1 MTNSARLT
9 CVASLLAMALLSCA
23 ASGCAS
29 MNSASEKWT
38 ASWKKDAKPPGN
50 DPNHEEVVSYWG
62 QKKKTPKHVEMSP
75 ELKERL
81 AKRAEERQSKTVAE
95 SLRDGN
101 QRLKEGRLEESRR
114 AFEQALAVKSDDA
127 DAHHGLAVIADKQ
140 QLFGVADNHYEAALK
155 KQPRNPNLLND
166 IGYSHWL
173 RGGDP
178 QAEKMLLEALA
189 VEPGHKGAT
198 LNLSTL
204 YGKQGRYEDAYALLS
219 KGATES
225 EAQQYLAK
233 LFPQGRPSGA
243 GSRVGGNREQDFALN
258 QPAPGQRSA
267 PPMPADDR
275 LADSGR
281 MTREQPRADFERRQ
295 FENAQQRPSEN
306 SQGPFS
312 NDGVAARGARGDA
325 LVQDSRPVGDQR
337 PISTPND
344 RSGPNDRAW
353 ANGNGDNSYLGSGG
367 QNGIAAGGPAQSD
380 NAMLPY
386 PGSNS
391 NGYVQQDPQ
400 HRYAAAPSQDSLS
413 APAGTKPH
421 SNIPFWQGAPVVRG
435 NATNNSAPQQ
445 PAPNG
450 SSWGQQS
457 PGASQSIEQTN
468 FTDEGTRAGRA
479 AAQLGM
485 SIGGMFPVIP
495 SDSGS
500 TGGSFT
506 PPADRPSDDQR
517 FGGEFNSPPQHQN
530 QSSGL
535 YQNQNGG
542 PWSQGG
548 AAFQEQN
555 SSQGQNSG
563 VQLAPYYSSNPN
575 SSPNRGMIQQTGGN
589 ESNADSLS
597 TFAAS
602 KRPGGVSTGWT
613 ESTQSN
619 SPTGNIPISPESSGN
634 ALSRPG
640 DLPSQ
645 FGSGDSNSWSQPPAQ
660 ANTGSGAAS
669 PDVSGGRRSRY
680 AKAPWDEPATVPNS
694 QPNNGSRPFSGAWPN
709 SGSQPA
715 GAGSHNGAAPNT
727 IPMWNGGSQAGQPM
741 PNNSGPSSSSP
752 SSGGSPQPWPY
763 SQGR

>member
-9 CVASLLAMALLSCA
+9 CAASLLAMALLSCA

-38 ASWKKDAKPPGN
+38 ASWKKDAKPPSN

-62 QKKKTPKHVEMSP
+62 QKKKTPKPVEMSP

-81 AKRAEERQSKTVAE
+81 AKRAEERQTKSLAE

-101 QRLKEGRLEESRR
+101 QRLKEGRLDESRR
-114 AFEQALAVKSDDA
+114 AFEQALAAKPDDA

-140 QLFGVADNHYEAALK
+140 QQFGVADNHYEAALK

-173 RGGDP
+173 RGGDK

-325 LVQDSRPVGDQR
+325 LMQDSRPVGDQR
-337 PISTPND
+337 PSIMPND

-353 ANGNGDNSYLGSGG
+353 TNGNGDNSYLGSGG

-391 NGYVQQDPQ
+391 NGFAQREPQQGS
-400 HRYAAAPSQDSLS
+400 ATAPLQDSLS

-445 PAPNG
+445 PASNG
-450 SSWGQQS
+450 SSWGPQS
-457 PGASQSIEQTN
+457 PGASQRIEQTN

-495 SDSGS
+495 NDSGS

-506 PPADRPSDDQR
+506 PRYDRPSDDPR
-517 FGGEFNSPPQHQN
+517 LGGEFNSPPQR
-530 QSSGL
+530 
-535 YQNQNGG
+535 QNQNPDLNQNGAS
-542 PWSQGG
+542 WSQGG
-548 AAFQEQN
+548 SAFQEQN
-555 SSQGQNSG
+555 SSHGQNSG

-575 SSPNRGMIQQTGGN
+575 SSPNRGMIQQMGGS

-597 TFAAS
+597 AFAAS
-602 KRPGGVSTGWT
+602 KRPGGISTGWT

-634 ALSRPG
+634 SLSRPW

-660 ANTGSGAAS
+660 ANTGSGATS

-680 AKAPWDEPATVPNS
+680 AKAPWDEPAIVPNS
-694 QPNNGSRPFSGAWPN
+694 QPNNGSRPFNGAWPN

-715 GAGSHNGAAPNT
+715 GAGSNNGAAANSLPL
-727 IPMWNGGSQAGQPM
+727 WNGGGNAGNGGAPNGASSNGSLPQWPASQ
-741 PNNSGPSSSSP
+741 S
-752 SSGGSPQPWPY
+752 
-763 SQGR
+763 R